1 MPNNE
6 QTIGYSHPPVNK
18 QWKKGQSG
26 NPNGRPRGSK
36 NTLDILN
43 RLANEEIKV
52 TQNGKKIKMSKKAAA
67 LLQAVNKAAQ
77 GDSKAL
83 KTLLPHLM
91 AADAKAAGHLDF
103 INFKSPRFDKALCWV
118 IEIFEESMNDSNI
131 DKITQQ
137 QVFGHIGRR
146 MADFEQIADS
156 ILNDKNWTK
165 ENSPENPFIGYRE
178 VKPAT
183 S

>member
-1 MPNNE
+1 MQPQENK
-6 QTIGYSHPPVNK
+6 IGYAHPPAEKRWVP
-18 QWKKGQSG
+18 GQSG
-26 NPNGRPRGSK
+26 NPKGRPRGSK

-52 TQNGKKIKMSKKAAA
+52 TQNGREIKISKKAAA

-77 GDSKAL
+77 GDAKSL

-103 INFKSPRFDKALCWV
+103 INFKSPRFDTALCWV
-118 IEIFEESMNDSNI
+118 IEIFEQSMVDSNI
-131 DKITQQ
+131 DKTTQE

-146 MADFEQIADS
+146 MADFEQIADN
-156 ILNDKNWTK
+156 ILNDRNWTK
-165 ENSPENPFIGYRE
+165 ENSPDNPFVGYRE
-178 VKPAT
+178 VKPVKP
-183 S
+183 